1 MTKRICIVINSLVQG
16 GAQKS
21 AILLASELKLSGNE
35 VQILTF
41 YPQDTDFF
49 KVPEG
54 IQIQRFIYPFQDR
67 GRIKGN
73 RATIRAQRIINRLRD
88 FKDLRESFSRFD
100 PDLVISFE
108 AATSVLAYFANKKS
122 CPIIVSERIHPSYH
136 QIPRWAEKLRPF
148 VYKAKNVTL
157 HCQGKQ
163 IAAWMEREYK
173 KKIFVIPNFL
183 GSTVSNIWS
192 RDSTKIKIFSR
203 YCDQKGIDLAIHAW
217 SKLPSELKDVFSLEV
232 FGDGDK
238 SRFQK
243 IVDDLD
249 LGSSIKLLGPTKN
262 VEMELSDC
270 LIFLLP
276 SRFEG
281 FPNSLTEAM
290 NFGIPSLVSDC
301 PSAIRDITLN
311 GKLAKLVE
319 PNSEHIFRGLVEMIG
334 NKKLLEELNQN
345 GRNLSRVFNDEN
357 TVLEWQELINWVL
370 GRCQLSEITC
380 KSCQK
385 VLCSREVIGMRT
397 KHGLI
402 RELLADWDV
411 EVSEIEMNCEAVL
424 AAYQCESCGTVSFS
438 GEQGNGSFYDAC
450 YRSPRYSRM
459 ETWDYSVVIDELN
472 DQPKVKILDFGGGI
486 SPLIKL
492 IGSQDRLVVI
502 DLSESVRADL
512 QSRNIECYSSLSNL
526 SSEKIFDFIM
536 FSHTI
541 EHVDEP
547 RNLLKS
553 LIDLLKIGGKIAIT
567 TPDSEN
573 IGLLD
578 SPLAWPPHHTVAFK
592 ATALHDLMSE
602 LGLKDI
608 QISRNSEIQ
617 NSKFDFMIVGVK

>member
-1 MTKRICIVINSLVQG
+1 MRNRICIVINSLVQG

-49 KVPEG
+49 EVPADIE
-54 IQIQRFIYPFQDR
+54 IQRFIYPFQDR
-67 GRIKGN
+67 ERVKGN
-73 RATIRAQRIINRLRD
+73 LGTIRIQRILNRLRD
-88 FKDLRESFSRFD
+88 LRDLRKCFSSFE

-108 AATSVLAYFANKKS
+108 AATSVLAYVVNKKS
-122 CPIIVSERIHPSYH
+122 CPMIISERIHPAYH
-136 QIPRWAEKLRPF
+136 QIPRWAEILRPY

-163 IAAWMEREYK
+163 IAAWMEHEYK

-183 GSTVSNIWS
+183 GSRGSNIWS
-192 RDSTKIKIFSR
+192 RDSRKIKVFSR
-203 YCDQKGIDLAIHAW
+203 YSDQKGIDLAIHAW
-217 SKLPSELKDVFSLEV
+217 SKLPSDLKDVLSLEI
-232 FGDGDK
+232 FGDGDISK
-238 SRFQK
+238 FQK
-243 IVDDLD
+243 IVDDLE
-249 LGSSIKLLGPTKN
+249 LQSSIKLFGPTQN

-270 LIFLLP
+270 LIYLLP

-290 NFGIPSLVSDC
+290 SFGIPSLVSDC

-311 GKLAKLVE
+311 GKLAKIVE
-319 PNSEHIFRGLVEMIG
+319 PNSEHIFRSLVEMIG
-334 NKKLLEELNQN
+334 NKELLEELNQN
-345 GRNLSRVFNDEN
+345 GRYISRVFNDEN
-357 TVLEWQELINWVL
+357 TILEWQDLINWVL
-370 GRCQLSEITC
+370 GPSQLSEITC

-402 RELLADWDV
+402 RELLADWDIK
-411 EVSEIEMNCEAVL
+411 VSEIEMNCEAVL
-424 AAYQCESCGTVSFS
+424 AAFECESCGTVTFS

-450 YRSPRYSRM
+450 YRSPRYSRV

-472 DQPKVKILDFGGGI
+472 DQSNLKILDFGGGV
-486 SPLIKL
+486 SPLTKL
-492 IGSQDRLVVI
+492 NGSQDRVVVV

-512 QSRNIECYSSLSNL
+512 QNKNIECYLSLSSL
-526 SSEKIFDFIM
+526 SSEKMFDFIM
-536 FSHTI
+536 VSHTI

-553 LIDLLKIGGKIAIT
+553 LIDLLKTGGKIAIT
-567 TPDSEN
+567 TPDSEG

-592 ATALHDLMSE
+592 TTALHDLMSE
-602 LGLKDI
+602 LGLKDM

-617 NSKFDFMIVGVK
+617 NSNFDFMIVGVK